1 MIWCASNLI
10 EVLLQ
15 ANDGIPFALEEKSR
29 FLVIHFIVTI
39 FFFVTRTLTTI
50 QYVPLFLNIKSDG
63 LSESLLK
70 LSHVAR

>member
-15 ANDGIPFALEEKSR
+15 ANDGIPFAWEEKSR

-39 FFFVTRTLTTI
+39 FFVTRTLTTI
-50 QYVPLFLNIKSDG
+50 QYVPLLLNIKSDG